1 MKMLRRPKVNFSK
14 LLYKITKLA
23 IVLTILYIYFTP
35 KIVSRNNASLQH
47 IFPHKYGDYEINLVI
62 AHPDDEVMF
71 FSPIISQ
78 LNSYFPRTVPFNI
91 ICLSKGNAEGLGE
104 TRVRELNESA
114 ALLLH
119 NERAVSVQVMDFQDG
134 MDEIWD
140 IDSITSSLSQKIDI
154 KNHNLNQIIVTFD
167 SYGVSN
173 HINHK
178 SCYAAVKKL
187 VDDYAQP
194 KTKRNEQPPHV
205 TALYLRSYKNNIVLK
220 YNSFIWEILKILYDL
235 ISPFRRIIQALP
247 PNTAA
252 EKDKL
257 SLMNTHAQ
265 YVLAFAA
272 MLNAHESQVVW
283 FRYGWWIFSR
293 FVFVNEFDVYTY

>member
-1 MKMLRRPKVNFSK
+1 MLGRAKVNFSK

-35 KIVSRNNASLQH
+35 KIISRNNESLQY
-47 IFPHKYGDYEINLVI
+47 IFPHKYGDYQINLVI

-78 LNSYFPRTVPFNI
+78 LNSYFPSNVPFNI
-91 ICLSKGNAEGLGE
+91 ICFSKGNAEGLGK
-104 TRVRELNESA
+104 TRVRELDESA

-119 NERAVSVQVMDFQDG
+119 NERTVSVQVMDFQDG
-134 MDEIWD
+134 MDKIWD

-154 KNHNLNQIIVTFD
+154 ENHNLNQIIVTFD
-167 SYGVSN
+167 SYGVSD

-187 VDDYAQP
+187 VDDYAQLG
-194 KTKRNEQPPHV
+194 TKKNERTPHI
-205 TALYLRSYKNNIVLK
+205 TALYLRSYRNNIVLK
-220 YNSFIWEILKILYDL
+220 YNSFIWEVLKMLYNL
-235 ISPFRRIIQALP
+235 ISPFRRIIHALP
-247 PNTAA
+247 SKTTA
-252 EKDKL
+252 ESNRIL
-257 SLMNTHAQ
+257 LMNTHAQ
-265 YVLAFAA
+265 YILAFAA
-272 MLNAHESQVVW
+272 MLNAHKSQVVW
-283 FRYGWWIFSR
+283 FRYGWWILSR